1 MLIVHVLILSLVEGL
16 TEFLPV
22 SSTGHLILTSHL
34 LGIASSEFTKTF
46 EIAIQLG
53 AIMAVILFYWKKL
66 LEDKTLIYKALV
78 GFLPTG
84 ILGFLL
90 YPRIKS
96 LLDAPL
102 VTLSALFLGGL
113 ALILLELY
121 FHYRKKTTISK
132 GYLSYKN
139 AALIGLIQSISM
151 IPGVSRSAASICGGL
166 LCGLDRQKA
175 VEFSFIL
182 AIPTMM
188 AATGYD
194 LLKSSASF
202 TQNEY
207 LSLAL
212 GIAAS
217 CAVALFAIKFLLK
230 YVQKHTFIPFGIYRI
245 ILSILYFLLF
255 IK

>member
-1 MLIVHVLILSLVEGL
+1 MNLLHVLILSFVEGL

-22 SSTGHLILTSHL
+22 SSTGHLILTSHM

-53 AIMAVILFYWKKL
+53 AILAVIFFYWKRL
-66 LEDKTLIYKALV
+66 LEDKTLIYKAFV

-90 YPRIKS
+90 YPKIKS
-96 LLDAPL
+96 LLDSPT
-102 VTLSALFLGGL
+102 VTLMALFLGGL

-121 FHYRKKTTISK
+121 FHYRKKETISK
-132 GYLSYKN
+132 GDLSYKN
-139 AALIGLIQSISM
+139 AAVIGLVQSVSM
-151 IPGVSRSAASICGGL
+151 IPGVSRSASSICGGL

-202 TQNEY
+202 SQNEY
-207 LSLAL
+207 LSLAF

-217 CAVALFAIKFLLK
+217 CIVALFAIKFLLK
-230 YVQKHTFIPFGIYRI
+230 YVQKHTFVPFGVYRI
-245 ILSILYFLLF
+245 VLSVLYFLLF

>member
-1 MLIVHVLILSLVEGL
+1 MNIFHILLLSLVEGL

-46 EIAIQLG
+46 EISIQLG
-53 AIMAVILFYWKKL
+53 AILAAVLYYWKTL
-66 LEDKTLIYKALV
+66 LKDKTLIYKSFV

-84 ILGFLL
+84 VLGFLL
-90 YPRIKS
+90 YPKIKG
-96 LLDAPL
+96 LLDAPT
-102 VTLSALFLGGL
+102 VTLCALFIGGL
-113 ALILLELY
+113 VLILLELY

-132 GYLSYKN
+132 ANLSYKN
-139 AALIGLIQSISM
+139 AAIIGLIQSISM
-151 IPGVSRSAASICGGL
+151 VPGVSRSAASICGGL
-166 LCGLDRQKA
+166 FCGLDRNKA

-194 LLKSSASF
+194 LLKSSSSF

-207 LSLAL
+207 ISL
-212 GIAAS
+212 GIGIIVS
-217 CAVALFAIKFLLK
+217 CVVALFAIKFLLQ

-245 ILSILYFLLF
+245 ILSVLYFLVY